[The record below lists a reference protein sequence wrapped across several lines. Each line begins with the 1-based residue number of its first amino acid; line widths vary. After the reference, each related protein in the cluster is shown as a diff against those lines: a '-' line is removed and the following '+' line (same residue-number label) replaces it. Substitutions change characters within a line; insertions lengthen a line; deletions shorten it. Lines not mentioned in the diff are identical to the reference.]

1 MGKVTMLFKYH
12 KCLALKKKLVRPLLR
27 KKKIFV
33 LKAFSQIITGIEI

>member
-1 MGKVTMLFKYH
+1 MSCIKEEISEATSQ
-12 KCLALKKKLVRPLLR
+12 